1 MTNVLVFTNNSH
13 FVPFTTLQKKK
24 ATDGYV
30 TKSNKL
36 MDGLKEQICV
46 DTLWLRDVLTIG
58 PGKPSPFGPSGPSGP
73 GSPRSPYRHMHT
85 FI

>member
-1 MTNVLVFTNNSH
+1 MFWYL
-13 FVPFTTLQKKK
+13 PITLILFPLQFCKKKK

-36 MDGLKEQICV
+36 MGGLKEQICV
-46 DTLWLRDVLTIG
+46 DTLWLCDILTIG
-58 PGKPSPFGPSGPSGP
+58 PGKPSPFGPRGPSGP